1 MSFPVKL
8 TPNTPVTD
16 IHGVGKARAAILN
29 KLGIFT
35 ARDLIY
41 HFPRSY
47 ENRGDVR
54 LLGSYSTD
62 TPCSYILTVATE
74 VSSAKINQR
83 LTVSKFRAFDESG
96 SCEVVFFN
104 SPFVKDI
111 FHIGGVFRFFGK
123 TSFSKNKRLTL
134 TAPKYEPFVQDA
146 PLADLAPVY
155 PLTEGITS
163 KTLLKLIGGVIN
175 DLLPVLP
182 DFLPDEVRLNNS
194 LPTLSTAIKNLH
206 FPENENMLISAARRM
221 AFDELFIFGLNV
233 AFSRRERKLC
243 EGVSF
248 KPCSLEPFTKLL
260 PYELTR
266 SQKDA
271 INDVYRDTVLR
282 RENGKTPAMA
292 RIIVGD
298 VGSGKTVCAE
308 AAIYIAKQSGY
319 QSVLMVPTEI
329 LANQHYKDLSELLGK
344 LGLNVALLTGSLT
357 AAQKRKI
364 YESVRLGETDVVV
377 GTHALLSEKLE
388 FSNLGLIVTDEQHR
402 FGVNQRAV
410 LKDKA
415 LRAHMLVMS
424 ATPIPRTLALA
435 LYGDLDI
442 SRITELPKGR
452 LPIDTYVVN
461 DGYRERLNAFIKKQV
476 ELGGQCYVVCPSIE
490 ENDEENQKY
499 LSSEGVVLREVS
511 KLKNAVE
518 YTEQLRSALPN
529 IKIECMHGR
538 MKNAEKDAKMSDF
551 VSGKTSVLVSTT
563 VIEVGVNVPNASLIV
578 IEDADRFG
586 LSQLHQLRGRVG
598 RGNRKSYCILV
609 SNLNTDKAKARL
621 EVMRSTLDGY
631 EIADKDLMLRGPGD
645 FLSSNNELNL
655 RQSGGFEFK
664 FASLTNDTSMLSSAF
679 EAAKS
684 IVNSDPNLEMEEH
697 KNIKEEVERCTTSI
711 STLS

>member
-461 DGYRERLNAFIKKQV
+461 DGYRVRLNAFIKKQV